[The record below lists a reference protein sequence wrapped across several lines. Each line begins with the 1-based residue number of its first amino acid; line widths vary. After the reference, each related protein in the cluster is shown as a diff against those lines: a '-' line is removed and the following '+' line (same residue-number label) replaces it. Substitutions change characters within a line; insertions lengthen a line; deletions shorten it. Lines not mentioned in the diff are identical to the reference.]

1 MNNIQVI
8 EGGISI
14 DARGKIA
21 YVNDLDITDAK
32 RFYIIHHNDTETV
45 RAWQAHQYERKWFYC
60 LKGSFTT
67 AFVRIDNWEN
77 PSTDLTAEIFILSDK
92 ESKVICIPEGF
103 ANGIK
108 ANEPNSILMVF
119 SDKTLSEAVNDNWR
133 YNKNMWMKW
142 NL

>member
-77 PSTDLTAEIFILSDK
+77 PSKDLTAEIFILSDK

-119 SDKTLSEAVNDNWR
+119 SDKTLTESINDSWKYDNKLWMNW
-133 YNKNMWMKW
+133 
-142 NL
+142 

>member
-119 SDKTLSEAVNDNWR
+119 SDKTLAESINDSW
-133 YNKNMWMKW
+133 K
-142 NL
+142 

>member
-119 SDKTLSEAVNDNWR
+119 SDKTLAESINDSWKYDNKLWMNW
-133 YNKNMWMKW
+133 
-142 NL
+142 